1 MADNNFTPITL
12 NTQEEVNQFFGER
25 ARHVRSAT
33 RAEVEAEFSQK
44 YAGFDDFKAKAE
56 KYDADIAEKDRR
68 ITELEGEK
76 TNSAAKISE
85 LEGRIR
91 EYETSSV
98 KMRIAREAGLPAE
111 LADRL
116 SGEDEAA
123 MRSDAETLA
132 KLIRGQNVAP
142 IYRQGG
148 ENKGD
153 GKDAALKNLLQRVRN
168 E

>member
-116 SGEDEAA
+116 SGKDEAA
-123 MRSDAETLA
+123 MRSDAEALA

>member
-91 EYETSSV
+91 EYETNSV

-116 SGEDEAA
+116 SGADEAA
-123 MRSDAETLA
+123 MRSDAEALA

-142 IYRQGG
+142 VYRPGG
-148 ENKGD
+148 GDGGD
-153 GKDAALKNLLQRVRN
+153 GKNTALKNLLKNVR
-168 E
+168 EQ

>member
-1 MADNNFTPITL
+1 MAENNFTPITL

-33 RAEVEAEFSQK
+33 RAEVEAEFNQK
-44 YAGFDDFKAKAE
+44 YAGFDDFKAKAG
-56 KYDADIAEKDRR
+56 KYDADIAARDKR

-76 TNSAAKISE
+76 NTSAAKISE
-85 LEGRIR
+85 LEGKIR

-111 LADRL
+111 LAERL
-116 SGEDEAA
+116 SGADEAA
-123 MRSDAETLA
+123 MRTDAEALA

-142 IYRQGG
+142 IYRPGG
-148 ENKGD
+148 ENGGD
-153 GKDAALKNLLQRVRN
+153 GKDAALKNLLQKIKN
-168 E
+168 Q